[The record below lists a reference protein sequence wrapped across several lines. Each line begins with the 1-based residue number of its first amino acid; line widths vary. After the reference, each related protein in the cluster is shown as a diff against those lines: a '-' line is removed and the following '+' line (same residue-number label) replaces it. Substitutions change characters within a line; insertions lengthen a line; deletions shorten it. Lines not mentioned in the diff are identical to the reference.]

1 MHYNIVENAM
11 SNNCLGPISYADV
24 AAVTDSATDVY
35 QWDSVTGLSD
45 YISGGYVGCWE
56 PASLKIETISPSR
69 EEFDALAAKVKELE
83 DTLNRLW
90 QAKAVGDLL

>member
-24 AAVTDSATDVY
+24 AAVTDSAS
-35 QWDSVTGLSD
+35 SVAAVED
-45 YISGGYVGCWE
+45 RVANVFDWNYVDGFK
-56 PASLKIETISPSR
+56 PATWAFKLTSPSR
-69 EEFDALAAKVKELE
+69 EEFDALAAKVKDLE
-83 DTLNRLW
+83 DALNRLW

>member
-1 MHYNIVENAM
+1 MHYNIVENEI

-24 AAVTDSATDVY
+24 AAVTDSAI
-35 QWDSVTGLSD
+35 SVAEVED
-45 YISGGYVGCWE
+45 RVAHVFDWNYVDGFE
-56 PASLKIETISPSR
+56 PATLTIKPTIPSR